1 MQENKHKNRIIK
13 YCQQNQLILTPLREM
28 MLDIILR
35 ETGVIKAYQ
44 ILAKM
49 QVKSETAIAPPT
61 IYRTLDFWATAGVL
75 HKIDEINGYIVCRH
89 RHEHSETCSIPF
101 ILVCR
106 ECGAVFEYELPD
118 LWQQLNNQLIQKDF
132 IPDKDHIVLTGKCQK
147 CQ

>member
-49 QVKSETAIAPPT
+49 QVKSETAVAPPT

-89 RHEHSETCSIPF
+89 RHEHSENCSIPF